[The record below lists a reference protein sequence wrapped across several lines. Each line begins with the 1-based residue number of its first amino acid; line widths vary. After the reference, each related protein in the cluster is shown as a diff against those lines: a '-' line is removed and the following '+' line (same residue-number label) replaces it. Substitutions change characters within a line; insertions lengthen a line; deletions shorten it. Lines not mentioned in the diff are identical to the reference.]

1 MKVWCF
7 DPQSGGK
14 KIPLNIQETIINQV
28 YSYSIKQSWHPRFKI
43 ILRFRNQFCY
53 LDASE
58 NEGPQ
63 FPIGRLRHFSNDWSL
78 AFYAYSSESYKPCV
92 FNDGKWLGSI
102 EQGIDVCSVYLE

>member
-14 KIPLNIQETIINQV
+14 KIPLDMQEKIIDQV
-28 YSYSIKQSWHPRFKI
+28 HSYSIKQAWYPNFKIQLRFKG
-43 ILRFRNQFCY
+43 QFCY
-53 LDASE
+53 LDASK
-58 NEGPQ
+58 NEEFP

-92 FNDGKWLGSI
+92 FHNGKWLGSI
-102 EQGIDVCSVYLE
+102 EEGIDVCSVYLE